1 MWTASGWRVL
11 GAATL
16 LLAHTGN
23 HSRVRQRRGGSFASS
38 LTDRQLAHRRSAE
51 PFSGMGPHLYRT
63 SGRLYLVLANFPR
76 TLHRIGAMVAFCV
89 LTCGL
94 LAGPL
99 ASTAHAEGT
108 ASRFIAE
115 GNLAKDGTLKVKQTI
130 TLTGVAPPELSQR
143 IETREDLVGA
153 RQYVQKLSDITAMV
167 KGTPVQP
174 TIKTEDRFT
183 TVTVPTNSS
192 TEVVMMY
199 TVTGAVVTIDSGTA
213 LRWRM
218 LQGLSAQ
225 VTQFTATVQIPTQFS
240 YIKCTAG
247 SPNSTVPCNF
257 AAASTESAQ
266 IPTFRDGPRGEGEV
280 VAIDIGFPRGGVASN
295 EMIDYQW
302 TIGRAFSAEPLPLA
316 VALGLL
322 ALGGVALYGL
332 HRRAGVDKSP
342 EGEVS
347 KTGEFVPTGA
357 GQSEFRVVGDVRP
370 GHVGTVAD
378 ERVDPIDVTATLI
391 DLAVRGHLVI
401 NELARESEFAQTD
414 WEIRLVD
421 EDDGLLPFEQQLL
434 DGIAAPGSS
443 VRVSD
448 LAGKVQES
456 IGGVQNALYDE
467 MVSNGWYERRPDD
480 TRSRWTQLALA
491 ALIISVVLTGVLA
504 AFTTFGLVG
513 LALIVLS
520 LGLVFVAQEMPART
534 AKGTALLGGL
544 GALRSDLLSHPTN
557 QMPPGRELQEI
568 SEVLPYAIVL
578 GGSDRWL
585 DAMVASDADE
595 HPDSDDISW
604 YHGPENWHL
613 RDLPDSIR
621 NFVTTVSGSLFSR

>member
-1 MWTASGWRVL
+1 
-11 GAATL
+11 
-16 LLAHTGN
+16 
-23 HSRVRQRRGGSFASS
+23 
-38 LTDRQLAHRRSAE
+38 
-51 PFSGMGPHLYRT
+51 
-63 SGRLYLVLANFPR
+63 
-76 TLHRIGAMVAFCV
+76 
-89 LTCGL
+89 
-94 LAGPL
+94 
-99 ASTAHAEGT
+99 
-108 ASRFIAE
+108 
-115 GNLAKDGTLKVKQTI
+115 
-130 TLTGVAPPELSQR
+130 
-143 IETREDLVGA
+143 
-153 RQYVQKLSDITAMV
+153 MV
-167 KGTPVQP
+167 KGAPVQP

-183 TVTVPTNSS
+183 TVTVPTNGS

-247 SPNSTVPCNF
+247 SPNSTVPCTF
-257 AAASTESAQ
+257 AAAGTETAQ

-280 VAIDIGFPRGGVASN
+280 VAIDIGFPPGGVASN
-295 EMIDYQW
+295 EVIDYQW
-302 TIGRAFSAEPLPLA
+302 TVGRAFSVAPLPLA
-316 VALGLL
+316 LALGLL

-332 HRRAGVDKSP
+332 HRRAGVDRSP
-342 EGEVS
+342 DGQIS
-347 KTGEFVPTGA
+347 KPGDFVPTGA

-401 NELARESEFAQTD
+401 DELPRESEFAPTD
-414 WEIRLVD
+414 WEIRRID
-421 EDDGLLPFEQQLL
+421 GNDGLLPFEQQLL

-467 MVSNGWYERRPDD
+467 MVSNGWFERRPDD
-480 TRSRWTQLALA
+480 TRNRWTQLALA
-491 ALIISVVLTGVLA
+491 ALILSVVVTGVLA

-513 LALIVLS
+513 LALIVMS

-544 GALRSDLLSHPTN
+544 GALRSDLMSHPTN
-557 QMPPGRELQEI
+557 QMPPGGELREI

-585 DAMVASDADE
+585 DAIVASDADE
-595 HPDSDDISW
+595 HPDSDDLSW

>member
-1 MWTASGWRVL
+1 M
-11 GAATL
+11 
-16 LLAHTGN
+16 
-23 HSRVRQRRGGSFASS
+23 
-38 LTDRQLAHRRSAE
+38 
-51 PFSGMGPHLYRT
+51 
-63 SGRLYLVLANFPR
+63 
-76 TLHRIGAMVAFCV
+76 IAFCV

-99 ASTAHAEGT
+99 ALTAYAEGT
-108 ASRFIAE
+108 ASTFIAE

-130 TLTGVAPPELSQR
+130 ALTGAVPPELSQR
-143 IETREDLVGA
+143 FETREDLVGD
-153 RQYVQKLSDITAMV
+153 RQYVQRLSDITAMV
-167 KGTPVQP
+167 KGVPVQP

-183 TVTVPTNSS
+183 TVTVPTNGS

-247 SPNSTVPCNF
+247 SPNSTVPCTF
-257 AAASTESAQ
+257 AAAGTETAQ

-280 VAIDIGFPRGGVASN
+280 VAIDIGFPPGGVASN
-295 EMIDYQW
+295 EVIDYQW
-302 TIGRAFSAEPLPLA
+302 TVGRAFSVAPLPLA
-316 VALGLL
+316 LALGLL

-332 HRRAGVDKSP
+332 HRRAGVDRSP
-342 EGEVS
+342 DGQIS
-347 KTGEFVPTGA
+347 KPGDFVPTGA

-401 NELARESEFAQTD
+401 DELPRESEFAPTD
-414 WEIRLVD
+414 WEIRRID
-421 EDDGLLPFEQQLL
+421 GNDGLLPFEQQLL

-480 TRSRWTQLALA
+480 TRNRWTQLSLA
-491 ALIISVVLTGVLA
+491 ALIISVVVTGVLA

-513 LALIVLS
+513 LALILVS
-520 LGLVFVAQEMPART
+520 LGLVFVAQEMPSRT
-534 AKGTALLGGL
+534 AKGAALLGGL
-544 GALRSDLLSHPTN
+544 AVLRSDLLSHPTN

-578 GGSDRWL
+578 GGADRWL
-585 DAMVASDADE
+585 DALVASDVDE
-595 HPDSDDISW
+595 HPDSYDLSW

-613 RDLPDSIR
+613 NDLPDSMR
-621 NFVTTVSGSLFSR
+621 NFVTTMSGSLFSR

>member
-1 MWTASGWRVL
+1 MRGSAGRVL
-11 GAATL
+11 GL
-16 LLAHTGN
+16 
-23 HSRVRQRRGGSFASS
+23 
-38 LTDRQLAHRRSAE
+38 QLHLCTTSA
-51 PFSGMGPHLYRT
+51 
-63 SGRLYLVLANFPR
+63 RLYLVLANFPR
-76 TLHRIGAMVAFCV
+76 TLHRIGSMVAFLV

-99 ASTAHAEGT
+99 ALTAHAEGT
-108 ASRFIAE
+108 ASTFIAE

-130 TLTGVAPPELSQR
+130 TLTGAVPAELSQR
-143 IETREDLVGA
+143 FETREDLVGD
-153 RQYVQKLSDITAMV
+153 RQYVQQLSDITATV
-167 KGTPVQP
+167 KGAPVQP

-183 TVTVPTNSS
+183 TVTVPTNGS
-192 TEVVMMY
+192 TEIVMMY
-199 TVTGAVVTIDSGTA
+199 TVTGAVVTLDADGGTA
-213 LRWRM
+213 LQWRM

-247 SPNSTVPCNF
+247 SPNSTVPCTF
-257 AAASTESAQ
+257 AAAGTESAQ

-280 VAIDIGFPRGGVASN
+280 VAIDIGFPPGGVASN
-295 EMIDYQW
+295 EVIDYLW
-302 TIGRAFSAEPLPLA
+302 TVGRAFSAEPLPLA
-316 VALGLL
+316 LALGLL

-332 HRRAGVDKSP
+332 HRRTGVDKNP
-342 EGEVS
+342 EGEIS

-357 GQSEFRVVGDVRP
+357 GQSEFRVAGDVRP
-370 GHVGTVAD
+370 GHVGTVVD

-401 NELARESEFAQTD
+401 NELPRENEFARTD
-414 WEIRLVD
+414 WEIRRRD
-421 EDDGLLPFEQQLL
+421 GDDSLLPFEQQLL
-434 DGIAAPGSS
+434 DGIAAPDSS

-467 MVSNGWYERRPDD
+467 MVSNGWFERRPDD
-480 TRSRWTQLALA
+480 TRNRWTQLALA
-491 ALIISVVLTGVLA
+491 ALIISVVVTGVLA
-504 AFTTFGLVG
+504 AFTTFGLLG
-513 LALIVLS
+513 LALVVLS
-520 LGLVFVAQEMPART
+520 LGLVYIAQEMPART

-544 GALRSDLLSHPTN
+544 GALRSDLMSHPTN
-557 QMPPGRELQEI
+557 QMPPGDELREI

-585 DAMVASDADE
+585 DAMVASDTDE
-595 HPDSDDISW
+595 HPDSDDLSW

>member
-1 MWTASGWRVL
+1 M
-11 GAATL
+11 
-16 LLAHTGN
+16 
-23 HSRVRQRRGGSFASS
+23 
-38 LTDRQLAHRRSAE
+38 
-51 PFSGMGPHLYRT
+51 
-63 SGRLYLVLANFPR
+63 
-76 TLHRIGAMVAFCV
+76 IAFCV

-94 LAGPL
+94 IAGPL
-99 ASTAHAEGT
+99 ALTAYAEGT
-108 ASRFIAE
+108 ASTFIAE

-130 TLTGVAPPELSQR
+130 MLTAAVPPELSQR
-143 IETREDLVGA
+143 FETREDMVGD
-153 RQYVQKLSDITAMV
+153 RQYVQQLSDITAMV
-167 KGTPVQP
+167 KGAPVQP

-183 TVTVPTNSS
+183 TVTVPTNGSA
-192 TEVVMMY
+192 EVVMMY

-247 SPNSTVPCNF
+247 SPNSNVPCTF
-257 AAASTESAQ
+257 AAAGTESAQ

-280 VAIDIGFPRGGVASN
+280 VAIDIGFPPGGVASN
-295 EMIDYQW
+295 EVIDYQW
-302 TIGRAFSAEPLPLA
+302 TVGRAFSVAPLPLA
-316 VALGLL
+316 LALGLL

-332 HRRAGVDKSP
+332 HRRAGVDRSP
-342 EGEVS
+342 DGQIS
-347 KTGEFVPTGA
+347 KPGEFVPTGA

-378 ERVDPIDVTATLI
+378 ERVDPIDVTATLV

-401 NELARESEFAQTD
+401 DELPRESEFAPTD
-414 WEIRLVD
+414 WEIRRVD
-421 EDDGLLPFEQQLL
+421 GNDGLLPFEQQLL
-434 DGIAAPGSS
+434 DGIAVPGSS

-448 LAGKVQES
+448 LAGKVQDS

-467 MVSNGWYERRPDD
+467 MVSNGWFERRPDD
-480 TRSRWTQLALA
+480 TRNRWTQLALA
-491 ALIISVVLTGVLA
+491 ALILSVVVTGVLA

-544 GALRSDLLSHPTN
+544 GALRSDLMSHPTN
-557 QMPPGRELQEI
+557 QMPPGGELREI

-585 DAMVASDADE
+585 DAIVASDADE
-595 HPDSDDISW
+595 HPDSDDLSW

>member
-1 MWTASGWRVL
+1 M
-11 GAATL
+11 
-16 LLAHTGN
+16 
-23 HSRVRQRRGGSFASS
+23 
-38 LTDRQLAHRRSAE
+38 
-51 PFSGMGPHLYRT
+51 
-63 SGRLYLVLANFPR
+63 LANFPR

-99 ASTAHAEGT
+99 VLTAHAEGT
-108 ASRFIAE
+108 ASTFIAE

-130 TLTGVAPPELSQR
+130 TLTGAVPAELSQR
-143 IETREDLVGA
+143 FETREDLVGD
-153 RQYVQKLSDITAMV
+153 RQYVQKLSDITATV

-183 TVTVPTNSS
+183 TVTVPTNGS

-218 LQGLSAQ
+218 LQGLSTS

-257 AAASTESAQ
+257 AAAGTESAQ

-280 VAIDIGFPRGGVASN
+280 VAIDIGFPPGGVATN
-295 EMIDYQW
+295 EVIDYRW
-302 TIGRAFSAEPLPLA
+302 TVGRAFSAEPLQL
-316 VALGLL
+316 VLALGLL

-332 HRRAGVDKSP
+332 HRRAGVDSSP
-342 EGEVS
+342 GGQIR
-347 KTGEFVPTGA
+347 KAGEFVPTGA

-401 NELARESEFAQTD
+401 NELPRESEFARTD
-414 WEIRLVD
+414 WEIRRVD
-421 EDDGLLPFEQQLL
+421 GEDGLLPFEHQLL

-443 VRVSD
+443 VRVSG

-467 MVSNGWYERRPDD
+467 MVSNGWFERRPDD
-480 TRSRWTQLALA
+480 TRNRWTQLALA

-534 AKGTALLGGL
+534 DKGTALLGGL

-557 QMPPGRELQEI
+557 QMPPGGELREI

-595 HPDSDDISW
+595 HPDSADLSW

>member
-1 MWTASGWRVL
+1 M
-11 GAATL
+11 
-16 LLAHTGN
+16 
-23 HSRVRQRRGGSFASS
+23 
-38 LTDRQLAHRRSAE
+38 
-51 PFSGMGPHLYRT
+51 
-63 SGRLYLVLANFPR
+63 
-76 TLHRIGAMVAFCV
+76 IAFCV

-99 ASTAHAEGT
+99 ALTAYAEGT
-108 ASRFIAE
+108 ASTFIAE

-130 TLTGVAPPELSQR
+130 ALTGAVPPELSQR
-143 IETREDLVGA
+143 FETREDLVGD
-153 RQYVQKLSDITAMV
+153 RQYVQRLSDITAMV
-167 KGTPVQP
+167 KGVPVQP

-183 TVTVPTNSS
+183 TVTVPTNGS

-247 SPNSTVPCNF
+247 SPNSTIPCTF
-257 AAASTESAQ
+257 AAAGTETAQ

-280 VAIDIGFPRGGVASN
+280 VAIDIGFPPGGVASN
-295 EMIDYQW
+295 EVIDYQW
-302 TIGRAFSAEPLPLA
+302 TVGRAFSVAPLPLA
-316 VALGLL
+316 LALGLL

-332 HRRAGVDKSP
+332 HRRAGVDRSP
-342 EGEVS
+342 DGQIS
-347 KTGEFVPTGA
+347 KPGDFVPTGA

-401 NELARESEFAQTD
+401 DELPRESEFAPTD
-414 WEIRLVD
+414 WEIRRID
-421 EDDGLLPFEQQLL
+421 GNDGLLPFEQQLL

-467 MVSNGWYERRPDD
+467 MVSNGWFERRPDD
-480 TRSRWTQLALA
+480 TRNRWTQLALA
-491 ALIISVVLTGVLA
+491 ALILSVVVTGVLA

-544 GALRSDLLSHPTN
+544 GALRSDLMSHPTN
-557 QMPPGRELQEI
+557 QMPPGGELREI

-585 DAMVASDADE
+585 DAIVASDADE
-595 HPDSDDISW
+595 HPDSDDLSW

>member
-1 MWTASGWRVL
+1 
-11 GAATL
+11 
-16 LLAHTGN
+16 
-23 HSRVRQRRGGSFASS
+23 
-38 LTDRQLAHRRSAE
+38 
-51 PFSGMGPHLYRT
+51 
-63 SGRLYLVLANFPR
+63 VLANLER
-76 TLHRIGAMVAFCV
+76 MLRRVGSMIALCL

-99 ASTAHAEGT
+99 ALTAHAEGT
-108 ASRFIAE
+108 ASTFIAE
-115 GNLAKDGTLKVKQTI
+115 GNLAKDGTLTVKQTI
-130 TLTGVAPPELSQR
+130 TLTGAVPPELSQKF
-143 IETREDLVGA
+143 ETREDVVGD
-153 RQYVQKLSDITAMV
+153 RQYVQTLSKITATV
-167 KGTPVQP
+167 KGAEVQP
-174 TIKTEDRFT
+174 TIRTDDRFT
-183 TVTVPTNSS
+183 TVTVPTNGS
-192 TEVVMMY
+192 TEIMMSY

-213 LRWRM
+213 LRWQM

-225 VTQFTATVQIPTQFS
+225 VDKFSATVQIPTLFS

-257 AAASTESAQ
+257 AAAGTEGSQ

-280 VAIDIGFPRGGVASN
+280 VAIDIGFPPGGVATN
-295 EMIDYQW
+295 EVIEYQW
-302 TIGRAFSAEPLPLA
+302 TLGRAFSAEPLQLA
-316 VALGLL
+316 LALGLL
-322 ALGGVALYGL
+322 VLGGVLLYGI
-332 HRRAGVDKSP
+332 HRRTGADRSP
-342 EGEVS
+342 DGQIS
-347 KTGEFVPTGA
+347 KAGEFVPTGA

-378 ERVDPIDVTATLI
+378 ERVDPIDVTATLV

-401 NELARESEFAQTD
+401 NELPRESEFARAD
-414 WEIRLVD
+414 WEIRRVNGNDSLR
-421 EDDGLLPFEQQLL
+421 PFEQQLL
-434 DGIAAPGSS
+434 DGAAAPGSS
-443 VRVSD
+443 VKVSE

-467 MVSNGWYERRPDD
+467 MVSNGWFERRPDD
-480 TRSRWTQLALA
+480 TRNRWTMLALA
-491 ALIISVVLTGVLA
+491 ALIISVVVTGVLA

-513 LALIVLS
+513 LALIVVS

-534 AKGTALLGGL
+534 AKGAALLGGL

-557 QMPPGRELQEI
+557 QMPPGSELREI

-585 DAMVASDADE
+585 DAMVSSDADE
-595 HPDSDDISW
+595 HPDSYDLSW

-613 RDLPDSIR
+613 RDLPDSMR